1 MLLHGFHLRIEAR
14 KCHPAFST
22 SSSVVMRKQPSR
34 YQQNFGDRQVDAVG
48 FQQTL
53 NRVPVAQP
61 QLMNV
66 NIFVQATVPS
76 SSLLSDVKIQASS
89 ISDAINIRSSLIK

>member
-14 KCHPAFST
+14 KCNPTFST
-22 SSSVVMRKQPSR
+22 SSSVVKRKQAPR
-34 YQQNFGDRQVDAVG
+34 YQQNFGDRQVEAAG

-53 NRVPVAQP
+53 NQVPVAPP

-66 NIFVQATVPS
+66 NIFVQAAVPS
-76 SSLLSDVKIQASS
+76 SSLPSDVKIQASS
-89 ISDAINIRSSLIK
+89 ISDANNIRSSHIR